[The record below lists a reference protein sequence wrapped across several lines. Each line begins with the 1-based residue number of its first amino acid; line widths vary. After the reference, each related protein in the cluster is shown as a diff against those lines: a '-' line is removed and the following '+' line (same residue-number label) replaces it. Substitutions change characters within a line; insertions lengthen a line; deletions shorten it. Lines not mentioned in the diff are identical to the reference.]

1 MRYYEPEAGRF
12 VNQDP
17 IGLLGGSNLYRFA
30 PNSQIWVDALG
41 LTPIDG
47 GSYSAVRKSRK
58 GGEVN
63 HMPASQALQ
72 NGGGSISRDNAP
84 SIWMETNDH
93 RKTKDNLNGT
103 ASWGRW
109 KEADRWRSHQAE
121 LIRKGKVGKAME
133 MDIRDIKRKFGKKYN
148 QGLIEMIDYAIKNEY
163 INRKEGRRLKRKY
176 AKC

>member
-17 IGLLGGSNLYRFA
+17 IGLLGGANLYWFA

-176 AKC
+176 TKC

>member
-1 MRYYEPEAGRF
+1 M
-12 VNQDP
+12 NQDP

-72 NGGGSISRDNAP
+72 NGGGSISRDNSP

-103 ASWGRW
+103 AS
-109 KEADRWRSHQAE
+109 
-121 LIRKGKVGKAME
+121 
-133 MDIRDIKRKFGKKYN
+133 
-148 QGLIEMIDYAIKNEY
+148 
-163 INRKEGRRLKRKY
+163 
-176 AKC
+176 